1 MKANVFN
8 PFDYLSKTLIDAY
21 YQLEGSCSS
30 SNKKIHATRVMSK
43 HIRAVLS
50 FIKPFFKNSEFI
62 ESQKEFYKQ
71 LSKNLEQKRDM
82 QVLSNTLD
90 FVIKKKELQSDDFK
104 NIKKYIDDDINL
116 LNEKTNH
123 IDATEESILKAFGSL
138 CAYKHVHISKKD
150 IDKRLEKTY
159 NKTSQLL
166 NIAIKTNKMEDI
178 HNFRKYAKRY
188 MYQLE
193 SLENIVHCPQK
204 LRKKLDSLTVVLG
217 KIHDIDLFEQY
228 IQKHKNEKEFLS
240 LKNHI
245 DSLQKKLIKKA
256 FKKSKEIF
264 KK

>member
-1 MKANVFN
+1 MKSNVFN

-71 LSKNLEQKRDM
+71 LSKNLEEKRDM

-90 FVIKKKELQSDDFK
+90 FIIKKSKLQNDDFK
-104 NIKKYIDDDINL
+104 NIKKHIDDDINL
-116 LNEKTNH
+116 LNEKANN

-150 IDKRLEKTY
+150 VDKRLKQTYKKTAR
-159 NKTSQLL
+159 LL

-178 HNFRKYAKRY
+178 HNFRKHAKRY

-193 SLENIVHCPQK
+193 SLGNIVHCSQK
-204 LRKKLDSLTVVLG
+204 LMKKLDELTIVLG
-217 KIHDIDLFEQY
+217 KIHDIDLFEIY
-228 IQKHKNEKEFLS
+228 MQKHKNEKEFLL
-240 LKNHI
+240 LKNHM
-245 DSLQKKLIKKA
+245 DKLQKKLIKKA
-256 FKKSKEIF
+256 FKKSQEIF
-264 KK
+264 KR